1 MFNIF
6 STTIAATLA
15 TAWIPVS
22 TKPTFRLIRFFLYA
36 LLAFE
41 PLPPLWEFGC
51 PCGRVDLEAELL
63 APDPFLEADP
73 FLDPDPVLPDAPL
86 LDADPLRL
94 PPCKLMCRKSYCP
107 LHILYISYHLFPYSA
122 RIRGIS

>member
-22 TKPTFRLIRFFLYA
+22 TRPTFRLIRFFLYA

-63 APDPFLEADP
+63 APDPFL
-73 FLDPDPVLPDAPL
+73 DPDPVLPDAPL
-86 LDADPLRL
+86 LDTDPLRL
-94 PPCKLMCRKSYCP
+94 PDDFLVVSELEVLLRLPSPEDPVPVALRFLRC
-107 LHILYISYHLFPYSA
+107 
-122 RIRGIS
+122 

>member
-1 MFNIF
+1 MFNIL

-22 TKPTFRLIRFFLYA
+22 TRPTFRLIRFFLYA

-73 FLDPDPVLPDAPL
+73 VLDPDPFLPDDPL

-94 PPCKLMCRKSYCP
+94 PDDFWVVLELEVLLRLPSPEDPVPVALRFLRC
-107 LHILYISYHLFPYSA
+107 
-122 RIRGIS
+122 